1 MSIRIV
7 LTLGLLALAGG
18 LMVGCGAAPVQSP
31 AVPVAA
37 ADEPPVQ
44 PQPPVAEPQEASGHG
59 SPVDR
64 FASSD
69 EAEAPELP
77 GDSHEPLEPVAV
89 AVPEPGSLP
98 SDAELADSWARVLL
112 RANPGPFQYVAYE
125 LTVRGSA
132 GIASHVRGAMGRRD
146 VTARTE
152 LLSRETLRK
161 LLGHLRDLGAMD
173 LPAPPLP
180 PAVEKDKAAYAKLVK
195 DREEAKA
202 KGKRLEPEVL
212 EDWVGPSSSPVPL
225 YELSFRL
232 NGKENTILVAD
243 PYRLDDRRYAAFID
257 AVRQLAVATAGD
269 IGYQAPSGPTG
280 QEGYLFIDSVPGA
293 KVSVDGVALDAETPI
308 LSYPVSP
315 GSHLV
320 VLENERLGLRREYKV
335 RVQPGM
341 TTSLEVDLR

>member
-1 MSIRIV
+1 
-7 LTLGLLALAGG
+7 
-18 LMVGCGAAPVQSP
+18 
-31 AVPVAA
+31 
-37 ADEPPVQ
+37 
-44 PQPPVAEPQEASGHG
+44 
-59 SPVDR
+59 
-64 FASSD
+64 
-69 EAEAPELP
+69 
-77 GDSHEPLEPVAV
+77 
-89 AVPEPGSLP
+89 
-98 SDAELADSWARVLL
+98 
-112 RANPGPFQYVAYE
+112 
-125 LTVRGSA
+125 
-132 GIASHVRGAMGRRD
+132 MGRRD

-202 KGKRLEPEVL
+202 KGQRVEPEVL
-212 EDWVGPSSSPVPL
+212 EDWVGPPTSSVPL

-269 IGYQAPSGPTG
+269 VGYQAPSGPSG

-293 KVSVDGVALDAETPI
+293 KVLVDGVALDMETPI

-315 GSHLV
+315 GSHIV
-320 VLENERLGLRREYKV
+320 VLENERLGLRREYKLK
-335 RVQPGM
+335 VQSGM